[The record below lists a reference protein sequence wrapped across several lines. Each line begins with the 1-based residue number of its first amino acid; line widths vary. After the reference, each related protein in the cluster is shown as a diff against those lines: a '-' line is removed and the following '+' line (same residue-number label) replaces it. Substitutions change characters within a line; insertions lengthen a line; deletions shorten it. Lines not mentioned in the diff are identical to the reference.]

1 LIAHLAR
8 AKHGSSAARTPVF
21 GGPLGGYHENSVYW
35 LSRRIAMSSEIAKPT
50 LYDRLGGVY
59 SIAAV
64 VDDFI
69 DRVMHNPVLNA
80 NAAVGEAHHRVSA
93 AGFKYYVTEMVCWA
107 TGGPQNYT
115 GRSMSESHKHLKIT
129 ESEWAAFC
137 KDFDDTMAKFNV
149 PEAEHKEL
157 FAIVESTKGDIVTG

>member
-1 LIAHLAR
+1 MTETLAE
-8 AKHGSSAARTPVF
+8 KTCTPCR
-21 GGPLGGYHENSVYW
+21 GGIPPLGRDEALRFQAQAPDW
-35 LSRRIAMSSEIAKPT
+35 ELRDDARRIERTFRFPNFREALAF
-50 LYDRLGGVY
+50 VQQ
-59 SIAAV
+59 
-64 VDDFI
+64 
-69 DRVMHNPVLNA
+69 
-80 NAAVGEAHHRVSA
+80 VGELDEAHHRVSA

-129 ESEWAAFC
+129 ENEWAAFC

-157 FAIVESTKGDIVTG
+157 FAIVQSTKGDIVNTSSSL